1 MSSLGRGVIPMHART
16 YLLVGALTRDLTK
29 EGFRFGGTVAYAG
42 LTAMALG
49 YSVTVFTTCAPDEPV
64 HEILPGAAIHI
75 LDSPATTTFLN
86 QDTPSGR
93 IQQLLAT
100 ARHIQPNMVS
110 QNFYSADII
119 HIAPVADE
127 CPWELMEVF
136 PRGRFMA
143 TLQGWSRTWDSSGLV
158 SHQRILPKQ
167 LAGFYAV
174 VLSIEDLDGD
184 LAYARALAG
193 MVPIFVV
200 TEGYLG
206 ARLFWQGSERVFSAH
221 KVQEKDSCGAGDIFA
236 AAFFSALD
244 QGYSPGA
251 AVKFAN
257 RLAAFSVSRP
267 GLASVPTASE
277 IQQARIL
284 LDEALPQI

>member
-1 MSSLGRGVIPMHART
+1 MHART

-29 EGFRFGGTVAYAG
+29 DGFRYGGTVAYAG
-42 LTAMALG
+42 LTAMSLG
-49 YSVTVFTTCAPDEPV
+49 YSVTVFITCSRDEPV
-64 HEILPGAAIHI
+64 HEVLPGATIHI
-75 LDSPATTTFLN
+75 LDSPTTTTFLN

-110 QNFYSADII
+110 QTFYSADII

-127 CPWELMEVF
+127 CPWKLREVF
-136 PRGRFMA
+136 LPRGRLVA
-143 TLQGWSRTWDSSGLV
+143 TLQGWFRTWDSNGRV
-158 SHQRILPKQ
+158 SHQSVPREQ

-174 VLSIEDLDGD
+174 VLSLEDLDGD

-193 MVPIFVV
+193 VVPIFVV
-200 TEGYLG
+200 TEGHLG
-206 ARLFWQGSERVFSAH
+206 ARLFWQGNERIFPAP
-221 KVQEKDSCGAGDIFA
+221 KAQEKDPCGAGDIFA

-251 AVKFAN
+251 AVRFAN
-257 RLAAFSVSRP
+257 RLAAFSVSRL

-277 IQQARIL
+277 IQQAGIL
-284 LDEALPQI
+284 LDETLPHTSGTRA